1 MKEGKNYA
9 IVFGVVFLFLVLSL
23 SFTSA
28 NIFSDFWNKFTGK
41 VIDAPGITGN
51 AVSTSSISGWTQW
64 YNRDGPGGSGDWEL
78 LSNLGD
84 ICGGQNI
91 TDVQCQTTD
100 GIPSSQTGQVVTC
113 TKSDGFYCQNS
124 QNPSGC
130 LDYEVRFYCGENSTT
145 VSSYIFPSPFVE
157 NGNLDLAIIYGTAEG
172 SSSLELLQ
180 AGNIQT
186 TINSYLSEA
195 HSDVLFKDNELSSV
209 SNKNLILVG
218 TGDVCSNSAISKVL
232 GDNCSSTSPSLG
244 IVKGKYLIETVKN
257 PFSSSNKIALIVLGG
272 SASDLVDATTYLLKT
287 KNLNVS
293 VGFKYL
299 GTSSTETSSS
309 TCSTDSVTGVI
320 TCTLYENDSLVLSN
334 GLISKINSFYS
345 SNPTLGLYKTPD
357 SLEKSNPFYY
367 LYLYPD
373 SASYFGRITFNL
385 INSSE
390 SQGFVKFNYSQAP
403 EYSGTCENSI
413 NLMDK
418 ILNGD
423 YNSEISPSWSY
434 NYNSWTYLDGKSEN
448 YTESNIGFSLDRY
461 NDYAYYSV
469 YAYSF
474 QNKDVN
480 LSSFLHQLSSYQMCS
495 ISNYYSSNGTP
506 NYFYI
511 CKSPYDVKNAKDSS
525 ASSYAVSDIF
535 WYKGN
540 VLMNMRVS
548 HTKYPIS
555 SWEKDS
561 AMGAI
566 EVINSL
572 KDNKYNYI
580 DLSLDYGTPGIYEI
594 LSSFFD
600 GCNSQ
605 IESNFSNNPSWACSL
620 EPAICPPHGYQT
632 QRCVDSNGIES
643 PKETQIS
650 CNPGLCSGCMVPKF
664 VSSSYWSQTER
675 KCMPYG
681 ARFALQQTEGTQK
694 VYEFNDNG
702 TSTDA
707 SSLIVL
713 DSDRAHLYIQQNNET
728 LFDQDLYN
736 GGTYDF
742 NLYGQKLQFS
752 VKEIYFESAGSSS
765 NYVSLELLNNFDAYC
780 DYDGQ
785 VKQQKIR
792 DYKGDWA
799 SCQNNFECESNICS
813 SGQCVNVNSV
823 AEQAGSL
830 KSLLVSV
837 LCRIGSFFGGQ
848 NYDQCVLLNGGSSGN
863 SISQV
868 NATVNSSA

>member
-41 VIDAPGITGN
+41 VIDAPSITGN

-130 LDYEVRFYCGENSTT
+130 LDYEVRFYCGENSSNSTSFSCT
-145 VSSYIFPSPFVE
+145 DSDGGKNIYTKGYV
-157 NGNLDLAIIYGTAEG
+157 NGT
-172 SSSLELLQ
+172 
-180 AGNIQT
+180 
-186 TINSYLSEA
+186 
-195 HSDVLFKDNELSSV
+195 LSSGDQVNNKSDFCFYNNSEV
-209 SNKNLILVG
+209 S
-218 TGDVCSNSAISKVL
+218 VCEGV
-232 GDNCSSTSPSLG
+232 NCFVYEGQCTLDDE
-244 IVKGKYLIETVKN
+244 KGKYFVEFENYPCPNGCLNGACIQI
-257 PFSSSNKIALIVLGG
+257 SN
-272 SASDLVDATTYLLKT
+272 S
-287 KNLNVS
+287 
-293 VGFKYL
+293 
-299 GTSSTETSSS
+299 SSS

-566 EVINSL
+566 DVINSL